1 LTTNKNL
8 CVIVF
13 IIYFTKNRKWN
24 IIFSSKKI
32 LAKIFFL
39 GNFMTW
45 EEVWASIKAWI
56 TSEALWNSIA
66 KVLIAIVVLIVSF
79 KIINAISRKIEKKGG
94 QKNADKTVMK
104 TLAYIFKLGMKIVI
118 AICLVGFVGIDTS
131 GLTALVTSLGVCIGL
146 AVNGALSNLAG
157 GIMIILTR
165 PFKIDDYVEAQGV
178 SGTVE
183 DIRMVC
189 TRVRTPDNKVVYIP
203 NGALANG
210 NIINYSEKT
219 ERRIDLVFSLDPAC
233 DYELAMRLVRD
244 TCLADEG
251 ILQTPEVLVTVQEN
265 SEIYL
270 KILARVWVKS
280 EKYWDVYYR
289 IIASTRHALNE
300 YGIQIP
306 RERLDVVVK
315 REE

>member
-1 LTTNKNL
+1 MKFSCEIGNIGTGRAIDFSALVGKILNFAIEVGLKVVLALILLLLGFRLVNL
-8 CVIVF
+8 ISRR
-13 IIYFTKNRKWN
+13 INR
-24 IIFSSKKI
+24 SKKHDKTITRSLAYAVRIGGKI
-32 LAKIFFL
+32 LICLSLIGIFGLDTGGITAFI
-39 GNFMTW
+39 
-45 EEVWASIKAWI
+45 ASIG
-56 TSEALWNSIA
+56 
-66 KVLIAIVVLIVSF
+66 VS
-79 KIINAISRKIEKKGG
+79 
-94 QKNADKTVMK
+94 
-104 TLAYIFKLGMKIVI
+104 
-118 AICLVGFVGIDTS
+118 
-131 GLTALVTSLGVCIGL
+131 IGL
-146 AVNGALSNLAG
+146 AVNGTLSNLAG
-157 GIMIILTR
+157 GVIIVVTR

-265 SEIYL
+265 SEKYL

-289 IIASTRHALNE
+289 IIASTRRALAAS
-300 YGIQIP
+300 GIQIP